1 MSAETFNDALE
12 QFFRAMRQARVKP
25 AATAGSLTMPQM
37 VLILPL
43 LDGDRPCSVRELAD
57 AAGIASP
64 TATRTLDGLERD
76 GLILRRPSE
85 ADRRSVLV
93 ELTAEGRRQAQAAR
107 EIARAARVELYG
119 KLERGEREEAEAM
132 LRRLTEIIRA
142 I

>member
-37 VLILPL
+37 VLMLPL
-43 LDGDRPCSVRELAD
+43 LDGDRPCSVRELAE

-76 GLILRRPSE
+76 GMITRRSSDT
-85 ADRRSVLV
+85 DRRSVLV
-93 ELTAEGRRQAQAAR
+93 ELTTEGRQQSEQAR
-107 EIARAARVELYG
+107 EIARAARVALYG
-119 KLERGEREEAEAM
+119 RLER
-132 LRRLTEIIRA
+132 
-142 I
+142 